1 MSSMYSSTL
10 GYYGKLPLS
19 AEFIRCQASGAEID
33 ALDQW
38 IREGMFHAKST
49 LGPSWSMEFMQ
60 GDQWTFL
67 YLPPDRS
74 RFLVGLLKPSQD
86 KAGREFPFLIYLL
99 LERKEFHE
107 IPWCAPMHF
116 REFFEQSHRLLEDI
130 STEADLNRLQFR
142 LQALSPVEAP
152 ETTFIE
158 TRYHAEL
165 LHRRMREYWTDVL
178 GGFDS
183 TQKYDLL
190 RSLLHSRSG
199 SDSASRRHWQAQFP
213 LLIDSKEETYDLPF
227 WMDLA
232 SHASGHR
239 PETGIL
245 FWNRWPSK
253 MKPLLL
259 VSMERPLPQ
268 LLLSLIRPEGRP
280 NELFENDDEGQLT
293 EAGRE
298 LLDDGDVTL
307 EAFLHRVSGL
317 RAEGS

>member
-1 MSSMYSSTL
+1 MYSSTL

-116 REFFEQSHRLLEDI
+116 REFFLFIYLLLEDI
-130 STEADLNRLQFR
+130 RTEADLNRVQFR

-199 SDSASRRHWQAQFP
+199 SDYSAAATMRLVDECVDVVVGDAGPQVTEQFRA
-213 LLIDSKEETYDLPF
+213 ELPE
-227 WMDLA
+227 LA
-232 SHASGHR
+232 DA
-239 PETGIL
+239 
-245 FWNRWPSK
+245 
-253 MKPLLL
+253 LLL
-259 VSMERPLPQ
+259 AEPLVHRDGPTNVIQPLTSVARAVLFALSAAPLPNVTMQ
-268 LLLSLIRPEGRP
+268 RSLAGHLSMRPR
-280 NELFENDDEGQLT
+280 
-293 EAGRE
+293 
-298 LLDDGDVTL
+298 
-307 EAFLHRVSGL
+307 
-317 RAEGS
+317 GSST